1 MNEAPRPYFYL
12 PFFQSYAAN
21 MLLHTRGSAPMETLL
36 DQARARVAA
45 LDPDLP
51 ISAARPFTENIKGA
65 LLFYD
70 LAAAMLFVFGA
81 AGMALAVLGTYGL
94 VAHTVKQSTHE
105 IGIRMALGA
114 SRLAVLR
121 GFLGRGLR
129 LGAIGAV
136 LGAVAA
142 LGVGRLVERA
152 LFGVTADRRG
162 VVLARTGRRAGRRD
176 RGHAGAGVARRADRS
191 AARATAPLTGRPTAT
206 WGPCRSR

>member
-1 MNEAPRPYFYL
+1 
-12 PFFQSYAAN
+12 

-45 LDPDLP
+45 IDADLP

-129 LGAIGAV
+129 LGAIGAA
-136 LGAVAA
+136 LGVVAA
-142 LGVGRLVERA
+142 LGIGRLVERA
-152 LFGVTADRRG
+152 LFGVTPTDAVSFSRALA
-162 VVLARTGRRAGRRD
+162 VVLA
-176 RGHAGAGVARRADRS
+176 GVIVATLVPAWR
-191 AARATAPLTGRPTAT
+191 AARTDPLRAL
-206 WGPCRSR
+206 RHQ